1 MTTWEQSGMIIH
13 FFSELFWAYLHFA
26 MPRPSK
32 PATDCFPAHQS
43 SQIVL
48 VEVISDLIICSSH
61 G

>member
-1 MTTWEQSGMIIH
+1 MTTWQQSGMIIH
-13 FFSELFWAYLHFA
+13 FFSQLLWAYLHFA

-48 VEVISDLIICSSH
+48 VEVISDRILAQAC